1 MVCYLVKLVHKKT
14 GLVQYKRGITKW
26 LDPLKRFEDEKYDIF
41 DISVLNKFVYS
52 NESWLKANTV
62 VNVFE
67 QVLNGLWPPKQRD
80 FNVEEYLGE
89 EAGSLNDTG
98 ITEFIYLRDNQTEEQ
113 LVNHFEMAKKSMWKI
128 N

>member
-41 DISVLNKFVYS
+41 DISVLNLFVYS
-52 NESWLKANTV
+52 NPSCVKANTV

-98 ITEFIYLRDNQTEEQ
+98 ITEFIYLWDDQTEEQ